1 MTGRELLL
9 KALAFEET
17 PRAPW
22 VPFAGVHA
30 GSLVGA
36 DAEMVLKD
44 EDKLLE
50 ALMAVNALYRPDGQP
65 VLFDLQLEAEILGCS
80 LKWGKNSPPAVASHP
95 LSGTFDIPGLSA
107 LPAPGD
113 GRLPLV
119 LSVMRRLKE
128 AVGSHTAL
136 FGLVC
141 GPFTLA
147 SHLRGNDIFLDM
159 YDDPGYVGEL
169 LTFCASCAIKIA
181 GYYLDAGMDVIA
193 AVDPLVSQISQ
204 EHFNQFLLQP
214 YSDFFDFVRS
224 AGGRSA
230 FFVCGDASR
239 NIEAMC
245 RTMPDA
251 VFVDENVD
259 IVAAKQI
266 TDRHSIAMGGNLPL
280 TTVMLHGTQQD
291 NMKAVIDL
299 LDGVKSRR
307 GLIIAPG
314 CDMPYAVPPENVI
327 GAVQAVRESEK
338 VREMLRNFVA
348 TTMDIPVDLPDYMAL
363 SRPLVEVFTLDSDT
377 CAACTYML
385 GAASLAGERFEGA
398 FDLVEYRYTE
408 KENIA
413 RCKKMGV
420 AKLPSIYINGE
431 LCFSSIIP
439 SGEQL
444 DKAIRDAFSKM
455 GLKVPECG

>member
-1 MTGRELLL
+1 MTGREMLF
-9 KALAFEET
+9 KALVFEET

-36 DAEMVLKD
+36 DAGQVLRD
-44 EDKLLE
+44 ENKLLE
-50 ALMAVNALYRPDGQP
+50 ALMAVNALYHPDGQP

-80 LKWGKNSPPAVASHP
+80 LKWSKFSPPAVASHP
-95 LSGTFDIPGLSA
+95 LSGTTGIPGLSA
-107 LPAPGD
+107 LPTQQD

-119 LSVMRRLKE
+119 LNVMRRFKE

-159 YDDPGYVGEL
+159 YDDPGYVGKL
-169 LTFCASCAIKIA
+169 LSFCVACAKKMA
-181 GYYLDAGMDVIA
+181 GYYLEAGMDVIA

-214 YSDFFDFVRS
+214 YSDFFDYVRKS
-224 AGGRSA
+224 GGRSA

-245 RTMPDA
+245 LTKPDA

-259 IVAAKQI
+259 IAAAKQI

-327 GAVQAVRESEK
+327 GAAQAVRESEK
-338 VREMLRNFVA
+338 VREMLHNYVA
-348 TTMDIPVDLPDYMAL
+348 AAEDIPVDLPDYKAL
-363 SRPLVEVFTLDSDT
+363 PRPLMEVFTLDSDT
-377 CAACTYML
+377 CAACTYMM
-385 GAASLAGERFEGA
+385 GAAKLAGERFKGA
-398 FDLVEYRYTE
+398 FDLVEYRYTY

-420 AKLPSIYINGE
+420 AKLPSIYINGK
-431 LCFSSIIP
+431 LHFSSIIP

-444 DKAIRDAFSKM
+444 DRAIRDAFFGM
-455 GLKVPECG
+455 NLKLPEGR

>member
-17 PRAPW
+17 PRPPW

-30 GSLVGA
+30 GSLTGA
-36 DAEMVLKD
+36 DAAQVLQD
-44 EDKLLE
+44 EAKLLE
-50 ALMAVNALYRPDGQP
+50 ALLAVNALYRPDGQP
-65 VLFDLQLEAEILGCS
+65 VLFDLQLEAEILGCG
-80 LKWGKNSPPAVASHP
+80 LKWSKNSPPAVSSHP
-95 LSGTFDIPGLSA
+95 LSAAAGIPRLSA
-107 LPAPGD
+107 LPTPQD
-113 GRLPLV
+113 GRLPLA

-128 AVGSHTAL
+128 SVGSHTAL

-159 YDDPGYVGEL
+159 YDDPDYIEEL
-169 LTFCASCAIKIA
+169 LSFCAACAIKIA
-181 GYYLDAGMDVIA
+181 GYYLEAGMDVIA
-193 AVDPLVSQISQ
+193 AVDPLVSQISHD
-204 EHFNQFLLQP
+204 HFRQFLFQP
-214 YSDFFDFVRS
+214 YSDFFDFVRK

-245 RTMPDA
+245 LTKPDA

-259 IVAAKQI
+259 IAAAKQL
-266 TDRHSIAMGGNLPL
+266 TDRHGIAMGGNLPL

-299 LDGVKSRR
+299 MDGVHSRR

-314 CDMPYAVPPENVI
+314 CDMPFAVPPENVI
-327 GAVQAVRESEK
+327 GAAQAVRESEK
-338 VREMLRNFVA
+338 VREMLRHYVA
-348 TTMDIPVDLPDYMAL
+348 AAEDVPVNLPDYRVLA
-363 SRPLVEVFTLDSDT
+363 RPLVEVFTLDSDT

-385 GAASLAGERFEGA
+385 GAAKLAGERFNGA

-413 RCKKMGV
+413 RCRKMGV
-420 AKLPSIYINGE
+420 AKLPSIYINGA

-444 DKAIRDAFSKM
+444 DKAIRDAFAQMNPKP
-455 GLKVPECG
+455 PEGR